1 MSVSGSKLNSYSLSF
16 YLCLSLTSSEFRSII
31 KANIADL
38 TASLLFRIGDMFL
51 KVSQET
57 LPVLYEPN
65 APKTVFITYS
75 DKVYITLY

>member
-1 MSVSGSKLNSYSLSF
+1 MSISGSELYGNTTLF
-16 YLCLSLTSSEFRSII
+16 GLCLSFTPGEFGSIV
-31 KANIADL
+31 KSNIADL

-65 APKTVFITYS
+65 APKTIFITYS
-75 DKVYITLY
+75 DKVYITPY